1 MGGGLVVGERG
12 VLLVENLRRD
22 GARDWSPPGGVI
34 DENETVVSGLTRE
47 VEEETGVRVWRW
59 NGPVYEVE
67 VEAPGL
73 GWRLRV
79 EAHLAVD
86 FTGDLRIGDP
96 DGIVVDAAFVAP
108 DECGARL
115 AGCQPWVREPLG
127 AWLAERW
134 GETGAAL
141 PLPRFR
147 YLVEGDHPRRAI
159 VTRR

>member
-1 MGGGLVVGERG
+1 MADRG
-12 VLLVENLRRD
+12 VLLVENRRRD

-34 DENETVVSGLTRE
+34 DAGETVVSGLTRE
-47 VEEETGVRVWRW
+47 VEEETGVVVTRWR
-59 NGPVYEVE
+59 GPVYEVE

-79 EAHLAVD
+79 EAHLALD
-86 FTGDLRIGDP
+86 FAGEVRVGDP
-96 DGIVVDAAFVAP
+96 DGIVVDAAFVAL

-115 AGCQPWVREPLG
+115 AGCHRWVGEPLG

-134 GETGAAL
+134 DTSTRARPAR
-141 PLPRFR
+141 RFR
-147 YLVEGDHPRRAI
+147 YHVEGDHPRRAI